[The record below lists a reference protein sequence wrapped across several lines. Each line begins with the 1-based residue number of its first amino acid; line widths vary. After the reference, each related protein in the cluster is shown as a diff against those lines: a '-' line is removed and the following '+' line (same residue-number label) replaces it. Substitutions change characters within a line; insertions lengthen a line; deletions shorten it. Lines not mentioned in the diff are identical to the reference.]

1 MNTMPS
7 PTTTNTLQPEAPSS
21 SPEVP
26 LKNKSSTTAGMMMD
40 QTPKHRNTSTNALS
54 KLDYSED
61 YGGVNNLTEGDL
73 RPRGSTAINSG
84 AMNNA
89 AINNSNNGARRFP
102 GMRTA
107 APPPDYNT
115 TTSRLRPPPPHHP
128 STAAAAYHHHPTAH
142 REYGRT
148 YEGSYDDYIHDLSA
162 PLPDYDVPPS
172 YSLFGRDPHRAPHHR
187 ELPREHR
194 MPRERIVDYHSGG
207 GRPPPPHHYYRPPP
221 PQYYDYYDG
230 YYRDHDYRPSV
241 SGGEVNGGGGGEG
254 R

>member
-26 LKNKSSTTAGMMMD
+26 LKNKSTTAAGMMMD

-61 YGGVNNLTEGDL
+61 YGGVNLTEGDL
-73 RPRGSTAINSG
+73 RPSNSRGSNVG
-84 AMNNA
+84 
-89 AINNSNNGARRFP
+89 AINNAVNNNNGARRFP

-115 TTSRLRPPPPHHP
+115 TTSRLRPPPPPHHP
-128 STAAAAYHHHPTAH
+128 STTAAYHHHPTAH

-172 YSLFGRDPHRAPHHR
+172 YSLFGRDPHRPPPHHR

-207 GRPPPPHHYYRPPP
+207 GRGPPPHHYYRPPP

-241 SGGEVNGGGGGEG
+241 NGGEVNGGGGGEG